1 MSALAAD
8 AALHDLAELLR
19 SLFGDAPVNS
29 PQALEF
35 ERARWDLALAM
46 KRIAAGAPTLPNDRS
61 GAGNPSIP
69 DASRSNTLMIKVA
82 KSMRAGRTDVAEIV
96 HQLRTR
102 LGPHPDTID
111 RTCAT
116 VPLVRR

>member
-8 AALHDLAELLR
+8 AALHDLTELLR

-82 KSMRAGRTDVAEIV
+82 IVIGPPRRPAMRPVG
-96 HQLRTR
+96 
-102 LGPHPDTID
+102 LGE
-111 RTCAT
+111 RQSGS
-116 VPLVRR
+116 